1 MKARSSILATLVLA
15 AGLAASHMATAADLS
30 APVVLVASSRL
41 DGSPYQQAV
50 VVAAPLP
57 DGSGHIG
64 LIVNRPTTFKLATL
78 LPDDTA
84 ARNVSEPVYVGGPAL
99 ARGLF
104 AVMRKAPDGA
114 GGVVPL
120 VDGLVAVMDGATI
133 DRVLKDS
140 PNDARYFVGMMLWA
154 PEELESEVDQRAW
167 DVRACDADTILATD
181 LKGLWKSLHGT
192 VSARLVTPA
201 SRVPG

>member
-1 MKARSSILATLVLA
+1 MKAWSSILATLLLGASFAVSW
-15 AGLAASHMATAADLS
+15 AASAADLS

-41 DGSPYQQAV
+41 DGSPFQQAV

-57 DGSGHIG
+57 NGGGHIG
-64 LIVNRPTTFKLATL
+64 LIVNRPTPYKLETL
-78 LPDDTA
+78 LPDDAA

-133 DRVLKDS
+133 DRILKS
-140 PNDARYFVGMMLWA
+140 APNDARYFVGMMLWA
-154 PEELESEVDQRAW
+154 PDELEGEVEQSAW
-167 DVRACDADTILATD
+167 DVRACDADTILSTD

-192 VSARLVTPA
+192 VSARLSAPA
-201 SRVPG
+201 GRAPA